1 MKLNVVPAKT
11 GSLWVRQ
18 GIRAFW
24 KQPLALSGLFFMFM
38 ASMSILSI
46 VPVLGGFLALM
57 LLPAASLGL
66 MAATREVELGKFPM
80 PFILAAGFT
89 TGKDGKRNMLVLGVF
104 YALGF
109 IGVMGLSAL
118 VDGGD
123 FAKLYLVGGSLEMD
137 TLMKPEFQNAMWL
150 SLMLYLPLSM
160 VFWHAP
166 ALTHW
171 HAVPVVKSMFFS
183 TVACLTLVAGTV
195 SLLYGQ
201 LGMVSLAQFALA
213 GVGGWVCLRLIHGF
227 ALPFELALLAG
238 ALVAAVFGLLVGLP
252 ALRMRGLYLALLTLM
267 VAAAVQVVV
276 DVVGFPDGKGACRAR
291 SRGSASRGVPARPP
305 SGDRRQ
311 RRLVEN
317 HRKYSLQN

>member
-18 GIRAFW
+18 GMRAFW
-24 KQPLALSGLFFMFM
+24 KQPLALTGLFFMFM

-46 VPVLGGFLALM
+46 VPLLGGFLALM

-80 PFILAAGFT
+80 PSILIAGFR
-89 TGKDGKRNMLVLGVF
+89 TGPDGKRSMVVLGLI
-104 YALGF
+104 YALCF
-109 IGVMGLSAL
+109 VGVMGLSTL

-150 SLMLYLPLSM
+150 SLMLYLPLSL

-171 HAVPVVKSMFFS
+171 HAVPVTKSLFFS
-183 TVACLTLVAGTV
+183 TVACLSNWRAFL
-195 SLLYGQ
+195 
-201 LGMVSLAQFALA
+201 
-213 GVGGWVCLRLIHGF
+213 
-227 ALPFELALLAG
+227 
-238 ALVAAVFGLLVGLP
+238 VFGLMWSLVFLGTTFAITLIGSLIGDGDFAAMALLP
-252 ALRMRGLYLALLTLM
+252 AMLMLAAMFFCSTYYSFKDCFTS
-267 VAAAVQVVV
+267 
-276 DVVGFPDGKGACRAR
+276 DVIYA
-291 SRGSASRGVPARPP
+291 
-305 SGDRRQ
+305 
-311 RRLVEN
+311 
-317 HRKYSLQN
+317 